1 MEFHIFCDFAVYLSL
16 SKVPRRYFVLL
27 ELETEL
33 QSGVTMLNKHHGRV
47 SLNGRKVHL
56 RRLTMDMLL
65 LQPRRTMSVPSTTP
79 RDPVWKVDDLNPR
92 ALHGIASNAW
102 CASISK

>member
-1 MEFHIFCDFAVYLSL
+1 M
-16 SKVPRRYFVLL
+16 LL
-27 ELETEL
+27 ELKTEL

-47 SLNGRKVHL
+47 NLNGRKVHL